1 MIRVNKLNKYFN
13 RFKKNEIHV
22 LNDITLDFPDR
33 GLVVLLGPSGSGKTT
48 LLNVLG
54 GLDKVQSGTIDFDM
68 DTIEGYDTKT
78 WDKIRNEAV
87 GYIFQNYNLLPELSV
102 FDNIAFVLK
111 MIGIQDPEIIEK
123 RVNYILHAVNMYPF
137 RKKRA
142 LQLSGGQQ
150 QRVAIARALVK
161 NPRIIIADE
170 PTGNLD
176 SKNTQEIMN
185 IIKQISLEKLVVLV
199 THEKDI
205 ARFYGDRIIELKDGQ
220 IISDSSND
228 QNNEHQF
235 TNEDIIYLKD
245 LNQLSDQNDNH
256 LETALYSDHPEEEK
270 IEVKLIVKNKTLYLD
285 VKTNYKKIKLIDQHS
300 AVVIKDEHF
309 VKKTRE
315 EMIETSFNSEE
326 LDNRYIERTPKLLV
340 STKQILW
347 LAFRKIMNTSRR
359 GKLMLFSFFIA
370 GIVIS
375 FTISF
380 LSATIIIDAE
390 QNLPIT
396 RNHIQVI
403 QTNDE
408 DTYDDLLNFQGA
420 SDESFYI
427 NTLGNADFY
436 LETSNENRSR
446 YSVSAKID
454 LYDQIK
460 DKDLSAG
467 RLPQNKNEAL
477 VSKGYAETWYKE
489 REGQELGIWSVSHLL
504 RESFLLHDEV
514 VDIVGVVDTDILIV
528 YLERDM
534 ANYFVSLQNFSAN
547 ITIYEILKNDLTI
560 VAGTAPDENSILIPE
575 STYQLITG
583 GTDYTGTWPK
593 TLLGFPYSISGV
605 YQSEDVSNYLMT
617 SDLAEKI
624 RFETSN
630 SFFIRTDF
638 PSSLKDIIENETDL
652 TAIDIYQEALNQA
665 KQQRNLVLYSSLGTA
680 GFIIG
685 FALLGFFFIIR
696 SSLISRIYEISVYR
710 ALGVKK
716 NEIFRSFLIEIIVLT
731 SISTLVG
738 YVIGSVAISKL
749 QEGLLGE
756 FNFFKI
762 TPLTFLLGLVLMYL
776 INVLAGLFPVYML
789 LRKTPAQILSQYD
802 I

>member
-547 ITIYEILKNDLTI
+547 ITIYEILKNNLTI

-731 SISTLVG
+731 SISTLIG

>member
-270 IEVKLIVKNKTLYLD
+270 IEDKLIVKNKTLYLD

-300 AVVIKDEHF
+300 AVVIKDKHF
-309 VKKTRE
+309 VKKRIE
-315 EMIETSFNSEE
+315 E
-326 LDNRYIERTPKLLV
+326 
-340 STKQILW
+340 
-347 LAFRKIMNTSRR
+347 
-359 GKLMLFSFFIA
+359 
-370 GIVIS
+370 
-375 FTISF
+375 
-380 LSATIIIDAE
+380 
-390 QNLPIT
+390 
-396 RNHIQVI
+396 
-403 QTNDE
+403 
-408 DTYDDLLNFQGA
+408 
-420 SDESFYI
+420 
-427 NTLGNADFY
+427 
-436 LETSNENRSR
+436 
-446 YSVSAKID
+446 
-454 LYDQIK
+454 
-460 DKDLSAG
+460 
-467 RLPQNKNEAL
+467 
-477 VSKGYAETWYKE
+477 
-489 REGQELGIWSVSHLL
+489 
-504 RESFLLHDEV
+504 
-514 VDIVGVVDTDILIV
+514 
-528 YLERDM
+528 
-534 ANYFVSLQNFSAN
+534 
-547 ITIYEILKNDLTI
+547 
-560 VAGTAPDENSILIPE
+560 
-575 STYQLITG
+575 
-583 GTDYTGTWPK
+583 
-593 TLLGFPYSISGV
+593 
-605 YQSEDVSNYLMT
+605 
-617 SDLAEKI
+617 
-624 RFETSN
+624 RFE
-630 SFFIRTDF
+630 
-638 PSSLKDIIENETDL
+638 K
-652 TAIDIYQEALNQA
+652 
-665 KQQRNLVLYSSLGTA
+665 
-680 GFIIG
+680 
-685 FALLGFFFIIR
+685 
-696 SSLISRIYEISVYR
+696 
-710 ALGVKK
+710 
-716 NEIFRSFLIEIIVLT
+716 
-731 SISTLVG
+731 
-738 YVIGSVAISKL
+738 
-749 QEGLLGE
+749 
-756 FNFFKI
+756 
-762 TPLTFLLGLVLMYL
+762 
-776 INVLAGLFPVYML
+776 
-789 LRKTPAQILSQYD
+789 
-802 I
+802 

>member
-315 EMIETSFNSEE
+315 EMIETSFDSEE

>member
-731 SISTLVG
+731 SISTLIG